1 MGAQRALS
9 VEDRPR
15 AAARPRA
22 RAHLGV
28 VGDVAALGAVV
39 AVALVAFAPFLGTG
53 FAGTDSVALV
63 ETSRVRSPSDLIGLV
78 SRPVMDQTSF
88 AEGEL
93 VYRPFVSVTFALDG
107 ALWGLDPFGFHLTN
121 LALHLATLVALWF
134 LLRGLGASRPASLV
148 GCLLLALHPAVV
160 ASVPVIA
167 RRDSLLPVAAFTAA
181 MAVLAWRLRAAKRG
195 WLWEAVPL
203 ALFGVALLSKE
214 SAFAA
219 LLLVPAVAAAPM
231 MARGLRPLGGA
242 EPPPPP
248 FNPPADRGVS
258 PFLAAAARFLGP
270 YALLVVL
277 ALGLRL
283 AVLGTLG
290 GYKGVPI
297 ASLDPS
303 AYRAVLAGYT
313 RFLLWP
319 VHDLFPTGSSAWAWL
334 LAALLIGLLGLSARL
349 GGRAGVVLALG
360 CAWVATF
367 ALFHAAVKTF
377 TGAWLAYFPLV
388 GLSLIAAG
396 LADVALALRPAV
408 GARPGRFVPSVL
420 LAGML
425 GLWGVLVV
433 RDSPLVVR
441 YDAWRAAG
449 AITDQYLAAA
459 RDCMRDAPDGATLS
473 LANLPGA
480 LDAPGSATDLLAPTL
495 VGSHTVE
502 SALRLAYPERRFAVV
517 QTSSDVVSAGT
528 DRLNLACAGPPSART
543 LTARP

>member
-1 MGAQRALS
+1 MGAQQALS

-15 AAARPRA
+15 AAARPAARA
-22 RAHLGV
+22 RLGA
-28 VGDVAALGAVV
+28 VGDLAALGAVL

-93 VYRPFVSVTFALDG
+93 VYRPLVSVSFALDG
-107 ALWGLDPFGFHLTN
+107 ALWGVDPIGFHLTN
-121 LALHLATLVALWF
+121 LALHAATVAALWF
-134 LLRGLGASRPASLV
+134 LLRGLGVPRPASLV
-148 GCLLLALHPAVV
+148 GCLLVALHPAVV

-181 MAVLAWRLRAAKRG
+181 MAVLAWRLREAKHG
-195 WLWEAVPL
+195 WLWKAVPL

-219 LLLVPAVAAAPM
+219 LLLVPAVAWAAWATSP
-231 MARGLRPLGGA
+231 ARDGSARPPLGA
-242 EPPPPP
+242 
-248 FNPPADRGVS
+248 V
-258 PFLAAAARFLGP
+258 ARLVAP
-270 YALLVVL
+270 YALLALL

-303 AYRAVLAGYT
+303 AYRAVLAGYA

-334 LAALLIGLLGLSARL
+334 LAALLLGLLGLSARL
-349 GGRAGVVLALG
+349 GGRPGVVLALG

-388 GLSLIAAG
+388 GLSLIAAA
-396 LADVALALRPAV
+396 LADVALAPLPA
-408 GARPGRFVPSVL
+408 ARSRPGRFAPSLL
-420 LAGML
+420 LAAML
-425 GLWGVLVV
+425 GLWGVLVA
-433 RDSPLVVR
+433 RDSPLLMR
-441 YDAWRAAG
+441 YDAWHAAG

-459 RDCMRDAPDGATLS
+459 RDCMRDAPDGARLG

-502 SALRLAYPERRFAVV
+502 SALRLAYPERHFAVV
-517 QTSSDVVSAGT
+517 QTSSDVVPAGR
-528 DRLNLACAGPPSART
+528 DRVELACTGPPTART
-543 LTARP
+543 LSARF